1 MDQKKAPEKTA
12 PITLV
17 SPDGKREW
25 TSSDPVEL
33 TNTRA
38 KGWREKSAPK
48 PANKADTK
56 SDSK

>member
-1 MDQKKAPEKTA
+1 MDQKNAPEKNKTV
-12 PITLV
+12 TLV

-48 PANKADTK
+48 PANKAGIPSAAK
-56 SDSK
+56 